1 MPGSGKTSAG
11 RRVARALGLDFIDVD
26 AEVEKLSALKV
37 SEIFERLGERYFRMR
52 ETNVLRETVG
62 KGWVISCGGGV
73 VLKSDNRELLRKH
86 CVAVYFKAS
95 EQTLALHVGNGAGR
109 PLLAGDAANKVKKL
123 LVEREP
129 LYEECADITVCVDG
143 KTVDEVASEATRK
156 IKNFCNERE

>member
-11 RRVARALGLDFIDVD
+11 RRVARALGLKFADTD
-26 AEVEKLSALKV
+26 AEIEKHFSLKV
-37 SEIFERLGERYFRMR
+37 SEIFERFGETYFRML
-52 ETNVLRETVG
+52 ETNALSYAAG
-62 KGWVISCGGGV
+62 KPSVISCGGGV
-73 VLKSDNRELLRKH
+73 VLKSENRAILREH

-129 LYEECADITVCVDG
+129 LYNECADITVCVDG
-143 KTVDEVASEATRK
+143 KTVDEVASEATEK
-156 IKNFCNERE
+156 IKNLFDKK